1 MRLSSR
7 VMSLP
12 ASSTLAVTA
21 KAQALRREGVDVIS
35 FAAGEPD
42 FPTPPVVV
50 DAAVAALKAGQTR
63 YGPVPGD
70 PETREVIA
78 RKFATENGL
87 PGVTR
92 DHVVVSS
99 GGKHSLA
106 LLLQALIDPG
116 AGLDEVLL
124 PVPAWVSYA
133 PMTQLAGG
141 RVVEIRTRADRD
153 FKMTP
158 EDLRRAITPR
168 SRVLIINSPSN
179 PCGTMYTPE
188 ELREIGAAVAEAART
203 VAPELVVIS
212 DELYEKILFGGI
224 AHFSIGSMPEIAER
238 TITVNGL
245 SKAYAMTGWRVGY
258 FGGSG
263 TFGLQVAK
271 AVATLQSQSTTA
283 IPTFIMPAVRTAL
296 TQCADDVERMRRA
309 FGDRAQIAYSLIS
322 GVPGVVCPKPTGA
335 FYLFPDIGAHFGKAS
350 AGGRAITS
358 AASFAEALLEE
369 QRVAVVPGEDF
380 GSGGE
385 RCFRLTF
392 ACSEKDIREGIR
404 RINEFVGGLG

>member
-1 MRLSSR
+1 MRLSAR
-7 VMSLP
+7 VMTLP

-21 KAQALRREGVDVIS
+21 KAQALRREGVDVVS

-42 FPTPPVVV
+42 FPTPPVVI

-78 RKFATENGL
+78 RKLTSENGI

-153 FKMTP
+153 FKMSP

-212 DELYEKILFGGI
+212 DELYEKITFGGI

-258 FGGSG
+258 FAGSG
-263 TFGLQVAK
+263 AFGLQVAK
-271 AVATLQSQSTTA
+271 GVATLQSQSTTA

-296 TQCADDVERMRRA
+296 TQCAHEVERMRRA
-309 FGDRAQIAYSLIS
+309 FAERAQIAYSLIS
-322 GVPGVVCPKPTGA
+322 GVPGVVCPRPTGA
-335 FYLFPDIGAHFGKAS
+335 FYLFPDIVAHFGKTS
-350 AGGRAITS
+350 TGGRAITS
-358 AASFAEALLEE
+358 AASFAEALLDE

-392 ACSEKDIREGIR
+392 ACSEKDIREGVR
-404 RINEFVGGLG
+404 RIKEFVGGLR